1 MENGWANITWG
12 VIVLRDD
19 PPLAVPP
26 SDMGSH
32 FGCLL
37 DSAEGSDVSFLV
49 GGEAF
54 PAHRA
59 VLAARSPVF
68 EAQLLGAI
76 ADAKMPSIT
85 LRDVSAATFK
95 VICSDSC
102 TPMPCPKMTRR
113 SAILRTTEVFPRS
126 AGRGRPVRT
135 GSVQAYPR

>member
-1 MENGWANITWG
+1 
-12 VIVLRDD
+12 
-19 PPLAVPP
+19 
-26 SDMGSH
+26 MGSH

-76 ADAKMPSIT
+76 ADAKMP
-85 LRDVSAATFK
+85 
-95 VICSDSC
+95 
-102 TPMPCPKMTRR
+102 
-113 SAILRTTEVFPRS
+113 PRS
-126 AGRGRPVRT
+126 KLYALIHVHRCLARR
-135 GSVQAYPR
+135 